1 MEDKVLELC
10 KKVIGGEAPHYSCQ
24 EIDCLDCPFK
34 NMKIDCYTNSIE
46 MCIIAQNY
54 IKKYENTV
62 NTIEKNDNDYKKGFN
77 DGFEYAMRIM
87 KNKLE
92 EMKKMI

>member
-1 MEDKVLELC
+1 MEDKILELC
-10 KKVIGGEAPHYSCQ
+10 KKIIDGEKPRDNC
-24 EIDCLDCPFK
+24 EEVRCEDCPLK
-34 NMKIDCYTNSIE
+34 NMKIDCYKNSIE
-46 MCIIAQNY
+46 VCEIAQNY
-54 IKKYENTV
+54 IKEHEKTV

>member
-54 IKKYENTV
+54 IKEYENTV

-92 EMKKMI
+92 EMKKII

>member
-1 MEDKVLELC
+1 MKNEVLELC
-10 KKVIGGEAPHYSCQ
+10 KKVIDGETAGEICR
-24 EIDCLDCPFK
+24 EIDCRECPFK
-34 NMKIDCYTNSIE
+34 NMKADCDINSIE

-54 IKKYENTV
+54 IKEYENTV

>member
-1 MEDKVLELC
+1 MEEKILELC
-10 KKVIGGEAPHYSCQ
+10 KKVINGETPHYSCQ

-34 NMKIDCYTNSIE
+34 DMKIDCYTNSIE
-46 MCIIAQNY
+46 IEEIAQNY
-54 IKKYENTV
+54 IKEHEKTV

-92 EMKKMI
+92 EMKKII